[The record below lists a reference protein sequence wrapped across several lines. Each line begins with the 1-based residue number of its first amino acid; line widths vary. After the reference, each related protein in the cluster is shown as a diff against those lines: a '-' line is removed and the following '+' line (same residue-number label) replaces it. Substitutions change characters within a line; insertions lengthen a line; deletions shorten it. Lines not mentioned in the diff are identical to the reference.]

1 MHSSKGLEFNNVAI
15 PDLGFMPYATVP
27 ADEEARLLY
36 VALTRSTERLLVT
49 YHSESQFT
57 KPLERQKAKN

>member
-1 MHSSKGLEFNNVAI
+1 
-15 PDLGFMPYATVP
+15 MPYAKAP

-49 YHSESQFT
+49 YHSEGQFT
-57 KPLERQKAKN
+57 KQVERLKGMT

>member
-1 MHSSKGLEFNNVAI
+1 
-15 PDLGFMPYATVP
+15 MPYAKVP

-49 YHSESQFT
+49 YHSDSPFT
-57 KPLERQKAKN
+57 KHCEQLQRMPRTNALP